1 MPDKYEIP
9 ETPPNVKQKKP
20 PYKEERNTPFGI
32 KDEYRPAA
40 NVKNLIKQF
49 ADGRLIYRGRYVRAE
64 INQINRTNNTFR
76 IDNAK
81 LDDKHVFI
89 VSNDFDIYI
98 KGIKV
103 SSDIYTV
110 AQSGEDVIITFT
122 PGELDYDTFCAADVI
137 VFGKFTEVNINEV
150 TTYLLTEEINYL
162 ITEDNKLLII

>member
-9 ETPPNVKQKKP
+9 ENLTNVKQKKP
-20 PYKEERNTPFGI
+20 PYREERNTPFGI
-32 KDEYRPAA
+32 NDEYRPAF
-40 NVKNLIKQF
+40 NVNNVVKQF

-89 VSNDFDIYI
+89 VPNDFDIYI
-98 KGIKV
+98 KGIRV
-103 SSDIYTV
+103 SSNIYTV
-110 AQSGEDVIITFT
+110 AQSGENVVITFL
-122 PGELDYDTFCAADVI
+122 PGELDYSTFCADDVV
-137 VFGKFTEVNINEV
+137 VFGKFAEVNIDEI
-150 TTYLLTEEINYL
+150 TTYLLTEETNYL